1 MKFVRF
7 IVAINIMAIAV
18 VMSKSSLLGTSPIAT
33 IPNVVS
39 VIGVNTTVFLAIL
52 VLIQII
58 VAKPDS
64 IKDLFLPLKFKN
76 LIPRTRGKRS
86 FTIILSIFPD

>member
-39 VIGVNTTVFLAIL
+39 ESFGVSIGVNTTVFLAIL

-76 LIPRTRGKRS
+76 LIPRTR
-86 FTIILSIFPD
+86 

>member
-7 IVAINIMAIAV
+7 IVVINIMAIAV
-18 VMSKSSLLGTSPIAT
+18 IMSKSSLLGTSPIAT

-76 LIPRTRGKRS
+76 LIPRTR
-86 FTIILSIFPD
+86 